1 MKIYNVQIKTMEK
14 RRSIENGWIEIE
26 NGKII
31 AVECDT
37 ERFRTFYTFLLK
49 TSAEE
54 FIIDEEPQGEPM
66 VTVYLETQDGNTKQ
80 TVEFYKSEGKKTLI
94 SVNGVPCFKC
104 RTAYVDLLIENLS
117 KFDTSE
123 EFIMNW

>member
-1 MKIYNVQIKTMEK
+1 MITRQL
-14 RRSIENGWIEIE
+14 
-26 NGKII
+26 
-31 AVECDT
+31 
-37 ERFRTFYTFLLK
+37 RTVLNAIRKDSVPSDTFLLK

>member
-1 MKIYNVQIKTMEK
+1 MCI
-14 RRSIENGWIEIE
+14 RDR
-26 NGKII
+26 
-31 AVECDT
+31 
-37 ERFRTFYTFLLK
+37 LK

-94 SVNGVPCFKC
+94 DVYKRQLL
-104 RTAYVDLLIENLS
+104 RTGTLKVFTKRSLTLLLNL
-117 KFDTSE
+117 K
-123 EFIMNW
+123 